1 MKKQYLAYIAL
12 LLVHLAYGANYVVA
26 KGVMPDVIGPSGFV
40 MARILGAVILF
51 WIIFIFR
58 WERVARKDLLLLF
71 LCSVL
76 GIVTNQVL
84 FLNGLNLTSPI
95 NASLI
100 MITIPISVF
109 ILSIIFFKE
118 KITSRKILGIVLGS
132 IGFATLVIL
141 SNESSKSASLK
152 GDILCMINAMSYAG
166 YLVLIKTLMG
176 KYRTLTILSWLFLFG
191 TIMIIPIGYKQFTAV
206 DWMALNK
213 FHLISILYVIIGV
226 TFAVYFLNI
235 YALKYITPTKVSA
248 FTYLQPVFAGVFAFI
263 YFTIVSKF
271 DPEIS
276 NYASEIT
283 VTKVVSALIIFL
295 GVYLVSFERISPT
308 SGEVTGV

>member
-1 MKKQYLAYIAL
+1 MKRQYLAYISL
-12 LLVHLAYGANYVVA
+12 LIVHLLYGANYVIA

-40 MARILGAVILF
+40 MARILGAVIMF
-51 WIIFIFR
+51 WIIFIFK
-58 WERVARKDLLLLF
+58 WERVAKKDLLLLF
-71 LCSVL
+71 ICSVL

-118 KITSRKILGIVLGS
+118 KITLRKVGGIILGS

-152 GDILCMINAMSYAG
+152 GDILCMINAISYAG

-176 KYRTLTILSWLFLFG
+176 KYKTLTILSWLFLFG
-191 TIMIIPIGYKQFTAV
+191 AIMILPIGYKQFNMVEWTDLSELHV
-206 DWMALNK
+206 
-213 FHLISILYVIIGV
+213 FSILYVVVAV
-226 TFAVYFLNI
+226 TFIVYFLNI
-235 YALKYITPTKVSA
+235 YALKYITPTRVSA
-248 FTYLQPVFAGVFAFI
+248 FTYLQPIFAGVFAWL
-263 YFTIVSKF
+263 YFVVVSSF
-271 DPEIS
+271 SEDTE
-276 NYASEIT
+276 NYASDISL
-283 VTKVVSALIIFL
+283 VKILSAVLIFF
-295 GVYLVSFERISPT
+295 GVYLVSFQRSKKLTDREH
-308 SGEVTGV
+308 